1 MSGRDVVRTVCGR
14 EFAVG
19 DLCIDQ
25 LAHPTARVSLST
37 HRLPQ
42 DRDELWASFTP
53 DEARR
58 LAAHL
63 LAHAAAADAA
73 ALTKE

>member
-1 MSGRDVVRTVCGR
+1 MSSRDVVHTTCGR
-14 EFAVG
+14 EFAIG
-19 DLCIDQ
+19 DLCLEE
-25 LAHPTARVSLST
+25 LARPAARVSLST
-37 HRLPQ
+37 RRLAQ

-63 LAHAAAADAA
+63 LAHAATADAA
-73 ALTKE
+73 AIR

>member
-1 MSGRDVVRTVCGR
+1 VRTACGR
-14 EFAVG
+14 EFSVG
-19 DLCIDQ
+19 DLCLDQ
-25 LAHPTARVSLST
+25 LAHPAARVSLST
-37 HRLPQ
+37 RTLPQ
-42 DRDELWASFTP
+42 DYDMLWASFTP

-63 LAHAAAADAA
+63 LAHATAADAA